1 MDKVDLRLHI
11 YLVFPTDRSE
21 IGVVSRV
28 HRCACYC
35 SCGCDKTQVKSNL
48 RKEANGL
55 KVQSFMAA
63 GAGAAGDTALTNN
76 AASTL
81 RKQKIANAGTQFTSS
96 LFINGAIHHE
106 ALT

>member
-48 RKEANGL
+48 RLL

-63 GAGAAGDTALTNN
+63 GAEAACDTALTNN

-81 RKQKIANAGTQFTSS
+81 RKEKVANAGTQFTSS